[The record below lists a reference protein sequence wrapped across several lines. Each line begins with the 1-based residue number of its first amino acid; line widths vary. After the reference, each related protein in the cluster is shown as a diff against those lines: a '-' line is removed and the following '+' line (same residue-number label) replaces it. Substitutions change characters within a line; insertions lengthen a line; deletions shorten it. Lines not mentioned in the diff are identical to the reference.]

1 MLNFLFFFFGKS
13 LSCLFSFWCLINGS
27 LLIKVCS
34 HFPHVSA
41 EEDRV
46 SFCLAVWLNRAADT
60 GVCSEST

>member
-1 MLNFLFFFFGKS
+1 